1 MKKLTPDK
9 LRIPHNS
16 IPANVLL
23 AEPMYL
29 KGYIERMGTGTI
41 DIINRCKE
49 AGLKKAPEFIQ
60 EEIFKTIIWRS
71 NSEESNV
78 YETPQV
84 TPQVDEYIK
93 RVVIVV
99 NKEAKRSDIQDYLGL
114 KDRKSFIDNYLNPT
128 IQNGYITMKYPDN
141 PNHPQQCYT
150 LINKGKRLKN
160 EAKTIIWRNNTDDPT
175 GQVTGQVN
183 EKIINN
189 VDEKVPD
196 KVPDRV
202 GDKVGD
208 RVGDRVGDKLSS
220 NQKLIIEYMEEDP
233 FISAKKI
240 AEKIG
245 ISLRKIETNI
255 QKLKKMGLLNR
266 IGSAKGG
273 YWVAGQTIGEVD
285 ENTKK

>member
-78 YETPQV
+78 YETRQPTPQV

-150 LINKGKRLKN
+150 LTNKGKRLKN

-189 VDEKVPD
+189 VDDKVPD

-202 GDKVGD
+202 GDKVPD
-208 RVGDRVGDKLSS
+208 FLTS
-220 NQKLIIEYMEEDP
+220 NQQKILKELSTNGSMSMSELANK
-233 FISAKKI
+233 IS
-240 AEKIG
+240 
-245 ISLRKIETNI
+245 ISKRKVLDNI
-255 QKLKKMGLLNR
+255 NKLKKMKLLER
-266 IGSAKGG
+266 IGPAKGG
-273 YWVAGQTIGEVD
+273 YWKVTI
-285 ENTKK
+285 NNQQLT